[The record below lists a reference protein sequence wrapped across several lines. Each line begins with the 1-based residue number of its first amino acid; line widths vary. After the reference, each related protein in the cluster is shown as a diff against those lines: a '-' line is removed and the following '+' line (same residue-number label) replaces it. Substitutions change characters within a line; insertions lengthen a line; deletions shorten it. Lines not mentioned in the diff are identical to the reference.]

1 MSKGTGRDKSGSK
14 SLDKALDKSGS
25 KGSKSKG
32 SKSSSGSKSKGS
44 RSSSSTRRSPI
55 NIKSIGE
62 DMRMRILEEALRIP
76 EEIENKT
83 IGEYIR
89 LKENIGMVDKG
100 LRELLRSVEPT
111 FNRVRVIRIHD
122 MEITKEIL
130 GILSRTDKGKI
141 ESIELRNIEF
151 DSEETGNKL
160 IRFLSRNSRIRRIV
174 LENVKIEIGETLR
187 RIRRC
192 ERLEMLEIS
201 GYELTYDVF
210 HDFIKVLIYL
220 TELKYLNIR
229 MNNMDKRYES
239 YLFTRDEENEVGIDR
254 EKYRIHIGK
263 EYGDSWGLVI
273 QREDGRYVKNINV
286 NIVGNDIAGYI
297 VAAKNYRNE
306 LVRGYRI

>member
-1 MSKGTGRDKSGSK
+1 M
-14 SLDKALDKSGS
+14 
-25 KGSKSKG
+25 
-32 SKSSSGSKSKGS
+32 
-44 RSSSSTRRSPI
+44 
-55 NIKSIGE
+55 
-62 DMRMRILEEALRIP
+62 
-76 EEIENKT
+76 
-83 IGEYIR
+83 
-89 LKENIGMVDKG
+89 
-100 LRELLRSVEPT
+100 RSVEPT
-111 FNRVRVIRIHD
+111 FNRVRVIKIHN

-130 GILSRTDKGKI
+130 GILSRTEEGKI
-141 ESIELRNIEF
+141 ESIELRNIVF

-160 IRFLSRNSRIRRIV
+160 IRFLSRNSRVRRIV

-192 ERLEMLEIS
+192 ERIEMLEIS
-201 GYELTYDVF
+201 GYELTYEVF

-239 YLFTRDEENEVGIDR
+239 YLFTRDEENEVGIERD
-254 EKYRIHIGK
+254 KYRIHIGK

-273 QREDGRYVKNINV
+273 HRGDGRFVKNINV

-306 LVRGYRI
+306 LVRGYRGV